1 MADQNQQVNQNVNN
15 QNENDELF
23 WWSDDIF
30 ENSDL
35 LQPIN
40 SEIDSAHHV
49 VKSQND
55 LNNFSGELQAN
66 SKDNISD
73 NFEKKWEQQDNPNQ
87 PEIVENDDLFEQSQ
101 PEQNYDD
108 HFENLYDDNWD
119 KDDKWNTDDLWT
131 NDDIFDSPDGKENTQ
146 EEPEIVDHIDEE
158 VESEQDEQLEQQP
171 EKVEEQTKEEEYPV
185 EDIPE
190 KKDEENKKEE
200 NIVEN
205 GEEEDD
211 DDDFDDIDD
220 IDDIDE
226 DDDENDDENYEDEDE
241 VDDKEIDEINDS
253 NDSWETDEEEVKV
266 KPKDDDEEDEKENN
280 TPRETKD
287 EDEEESDE
295 YFDDFWDEEDQEE
308 MPKTDEEEKENITI
322 QDYEKYDPNLFKT
335 DVQKK
340 FWELQRKTEQ
350 IHKLVWKDLDVG
362 FDLLWWNDDRQK
374 TIYKI
379 ISWED
384 YVEIEKEELNKED
397 ESTKTNLLWFVLDWN
412 NLEIY
417 VNDVLLYNEI
427 PDLQNDPNK
436 KMQVLEKMNKF
447 IFLLDEEYKKIQKY
461 KKEKEERNAV
471 KWVFRNF

>member
-1 MADQNQQVNQNVNN
+1 MADQNQQVNQNINN
-15 QNENDELF
+15 QNDSDELF

-55 LNNFSGELQAN
+55 LNNFSGEIQTN
-66 SKDNISD
+66 SQDNISD
-73 NFEKKWEQQDNPNQ
+73 NFENKWEQQDNLEQ
-87 PEIVENDDLFEQSQ
+87 PENIENDDLFEQSQ

-108 HFENLYDDNWD
+108 HFENLYDDAWD
-119 KDDKWNTDDLWT
+119 KDDKWNTDDLWA
-131 NDDIFDSPDGKENTQ
+131 NDDIFDSSEVKEDVQ
-146 EEPEIVDHIDEE
+146 EEPEIVDHIDEPQEEDKPEQE
-158 VESEQDEQLEQQP
+158 VQP
-171 EKVEEQTKEEEYPV
+171 EKVENQSQEELHPV
-185 EDIPE
+185 EEIPQE
-190 KKDEENKKEE
+190 KDEEDKQEKKEE
-200 NIVEN
+200 NN
-205 GEEEDD
+205 DEEDE
-211 DDDFDDIDD
+211 DFDDDIDD
-220 IDDIDE
+220 IDDID
-226 DDDENDDENYEDEDE
+226 DEEDEDE
-241 VDDKEIDEINDS
+241 EDKEEEYEDIDDNKENTKINDS
-253 NDSWETDEEEVKV
+253 NESWTANNNESKVQPNEAEEDDEEENDAPV
-266 KPKDDDEEDEKENN
+266 ENKN
-280 TPRETKD
+280 N
-287 EDEEESDE
+287 EEESDE
-295 YFDDFWDEEDQEE
+295 YFDDFGEDEEPEE
-308 MPKTDEEEKENITI
+308 APKTDEEEKENITI

-340 FWELQRKTEQ
+340 FGELQWKTEQ
-350 IHKLVWKDLDVG
+350 IHKLVGKEFDVW

-397 ESTKTNLLWFVLDWN
+397 ESTKSNLLGFVLNWN